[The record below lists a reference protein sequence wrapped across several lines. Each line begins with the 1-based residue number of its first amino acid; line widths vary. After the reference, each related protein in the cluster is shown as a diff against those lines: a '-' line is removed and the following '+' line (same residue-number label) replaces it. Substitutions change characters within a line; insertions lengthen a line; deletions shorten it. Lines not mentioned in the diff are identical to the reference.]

1 MKALNNRKIQIK
13 FFIKGSIMQRID
25 IKILK
30 MRIFGL
36 GQGTSRIQSALLL
49 VPLAQLRQTII
60 VEITNSLLLLFNA
73 DIEDS
78 YNCVKTTSIQQKTIV
93 SIQAWAEL
101 CILSIRR
108 ILPGTYQVAAKVLMM
123 GPTAPSSRLCV
134 TQGRMNKL
142 G

>member
-1 MKALNNRKIQIK
+1 MKALNSRKIQIQ
-13 FFIKGSIMQRID
+13 FFIEGSIMQRID

-30 MRIFGL
+30 MRIFSL
-36 GQGTSRIQSALLL
+36 GQGTRRIQSALLL
-49 VPLAQLRQTII
+49 AQLRQKIT

-101 CILSIRR
+101 CISSIRR

-123 GPTAPSSRLCV
+123 GPTLRNKRLYEQAGLSCA
-134 TQGRMNKL
+134 MFPY
-142 G
+142 